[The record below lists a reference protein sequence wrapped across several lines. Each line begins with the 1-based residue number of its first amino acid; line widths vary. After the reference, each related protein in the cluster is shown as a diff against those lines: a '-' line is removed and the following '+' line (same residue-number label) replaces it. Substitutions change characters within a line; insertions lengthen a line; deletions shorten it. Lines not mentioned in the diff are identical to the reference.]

1 MNEPRDDATLQDFAR
16 GLARWG
22 DRPAVVSVAADG
34 AVSRWTHAELSRL
47 ALSLAAGLAH
57 DGVRAGDAVAILS
70 PNRAEWI
77 LARLALLEL
86 GALAVPLDDMLGD
99 DEIARGLVRAG
110 ARRAFTTRAYVE
122 RLRSLPDGGGLVL
135 HLLDDADTEG
145 PGVSGWR
152 WLLRDPQAPAHR
164 VSPDAPASLF
174 YTSGTTGAPKGVPLS
189 HRNLVANLAILRAGN
204 FLGPDDRVMLPLPLH
219 HSYPFLIGML
229 LPLAYGAAVVLP
241 AGVTGPEI
249 AAALRAGEAS
259 AMVGVPR
266 LYESLTAGIQAR
278 VASRGPIARAIFGAM
293 LQLSLAAHDGFGLRI
308 GRRLF
313 AGLHRQLAPRLRLM
327 ACGGAYLEPDIERA
341 LTGLGW
347 RVLTGYGLVETT
359 SISTFN
365 PLDAPRI
372 GSAGRAGPSIDVR
385 IAPVTVGEEPSAGGL
400 GPEGLGE
407 VQIKGPNVF
416 AGYLNDEA
424 ANQAAFTE
432 DGWFRSG
439 DLGRLD
445 QDGYLHIT
453 GRVKE
458 LIVLAGGKNISPEN
472 LEAHYAQ
479 VPYVREIAVL
489 ERRGALVALVR
500 PNLDALRQAGTSRI
514 DQALRMALSESTQA
528 LPSFQRLS
536 GFALVNEPLPR
547 TRLGKFRRH
556 ALRALYDAAEAGRRE
571 GIARTPSL
579 TEQARLDSPRGRE
592 LWAWLQVRFP
602 GRALDLDTVLQLDLG
617 VDSLAWVELGLEL
630 EKRFAL
636 KPDEAML
643 VRVVTLGDLLREVV
657 EMPENRA
664 AESAAPMDEPD
675 WFAPRPVWLTAFGFV
690 LYAFLWMLT
699 RILFRMRLVGREH
712 LPYDG
717 QVVFTPNHLS
727 DLDVFVLVAA
737 LPWARAKQLA
747 WGGDA
752 ERLFATPIMRLIA
765 RIAGVFP
772 VDDRRPARSIALARE
787 ALRAGRSLVW
797 FPESW
802 RSPDGSL
809 QRFLPGIGYVLRDY
823 RGPVVP
829 VRIAGTYEAQPR
841 GRKLPRPAPV
851 RISLGAPLPV
861 GTRPGET
868 DARAAERIAQELQ
881 NAVASLD
888 CGKAD
893 GR

>member
-1 MNEPRDDATLQDFAR
+1 MSEPRHDATLQDFAR

-22 DRPAVVSVAADG
+22 DRPAIVSVAADG
-34 AVSRWTHAELSRL
+34 AVTSWTHAELARL
-47 ALSLAAGLAH
+47 AASLAAGLAH
-57 DGVRAGDAVAILS
+57 DGVKAGDAVAILS

-77 LARLALLEL
+77 LVRLALLEL

-99 DEIARGLVRAG
+99 DEIALGLVRAG
-110 ARRAFTTRAYVE
+110 ARRVFTTQAYVE
-122 RLRSLPDGGGLVL
+122 RLRGLPDGSGLVL
-135 HLLDDADTEG
+135 HLLDDADG
-145 PGVSGWR
+145 QAPGVTGWR
-152 WLLRDPQAPAHR
+152 WLLHDLHMPAR
-164 VSPDAPASLF
+164 VVLPDEPASLF

-189 HRNLVANLAILRAGN
+189 HRNLVANLEMLRAGH

-229 LPLAYGAAVVLP
+229 LPLAYGAAIVLP

-249 AAALRAGEAS
+249 ATALRVGEAS
-259 AMVGVPR
+259 AMIGVPR
-266 LYESLTAGIQAR
+266 LYESLAAGVQAR
-278 VASRGPIARAIFGAM
+278 VASRGPIARALFGAM
-293 LQLSLAAHDGFGLRI
+293 LKLSLAAHGALGFRI

-313 AGLHRQLAPRLRLM
+313 ASLHRQLAPRLRLM
-327 ACGGAYLEPDIERA
+327 ACGGAYLEPETERT

-372 GSAGRAGPSIDVR
+372 GSAGRAGPGIHVR
-385 IAPVTVGEEPSAGGL
+385 IEPVTVGDEPSSFGF
-400 GPEGLGE
+400 GE

-416 AGYLNDEA
+416 AGYLNDPV
-424 ANQAAFTE
+424 ANTAAFTP

-445 QDGYLHIT
+445 KDGYLFIT

-458 LIVLAGGKNISPEN
+458 LIVLAGGKNIAPEN

-514 DQALRMALSESTQA
+514 DQALRMALSESAQA

-536 GFALVNEPLPR
+536 GFALVHEPLPR
-547 TRLGKFRRH
+547 TRLGKLRRH
-556 ALRALYDAAEAGRRE
+556 ALRAIYDTAETGRRE
-571 GIARTPSL
+571 GGARAPSPA
-579 TEQARLDSPRGRE
+579 EQGWLESARGRA
-592 LWAWLQVRFP
+592 LWAWLEARFP

-630 EKRFAL
+630 EKRFGIA
-636 KPDEAML
+636 PDETML
-643 VRVVTLGDLLREVV
+643 ARVVTLGDLLREVV
-657 EMPENRA
+657 EAPGGHA
-664 AESAAPMDEPD
+664 PESAAPADDAD
-675 WFAPRPVWLTAFGFV
+675 WFAPRPLWLTGIGFV
-690 LYAFLWMLT
+690 LYALLWALT
-699 RILFRMRLVGREH
+699 RILFRLRVIGREH
-712 LPYDG
+712 LPPG
-717 QVVFTPNHLS
+717 RQVVFTPNHLS

-747 WGGDA
+747 WGGDV
-752 ERLFATPIMRLIA
+752 ERLFNTPVLRLLA

-772 VDDRRPARSIALARE
+772 VDDRRPARSIALARA
-787 ALRAGRSLVW
+787 ALAAGRSLVW

-802 RSPDGSL
+802 RSPDGQL
-809 QRFLPGIGYVLRDY
+809 QRFLPGIGHVLRDY

-841 GRKLPRPAPV
+841 GRKLPRPLPV
-851 RISLGAPLPV
+851 RVHLGAPLFV
-861 GTRPGET
+861 EAEAGEGE
-868 DARAAERIAQELQ
+868 AQAAERIAQELRD
-881 NAVASLD
+881 AVEGA
-888 CGKAD
+888 

>member
-1 MNEPRDDATLQDFAR
+1 MSEPRDDATLQDFAR

-34 AVSRWTHAELSRL
+34 TVSRWSHAELSHL

-57 DGVRAGDAVAILS
+57 DGVRAGEAVAILS

-99 DEIARGLVRAG
+99 DEIARGLARAG
-110 ARRAFTTRAYVE
+110 ARRVFTTRAYVE
-122 RLRSLPDGGGLVL
+122 RLRRLPDGGGLAL
-135 HLLDDADTEG
+135 YLLDDADTEA
-145 PGVSGWR
+145 PGISGWR
-152 WLLRDPQAPAHR
+152 WLLRDPRSPTHV
-164 VSPDAPASLF
+164 VSPDEPASLF

-189 HRNLVANLAILRAGN
+189 HRNLVANLSILRAGH

-249 AAALRAGEAS
+249 AVALRAGEAS
-259 AMVGVPR
+259 AMIGVPR
-266 LYESLTAGIQAR
+266 LYESLAAGIQAR
-278 VASRGPIARAIFGAM
+278 VASRGPVARALFGAM
-293 LQLSLAAHDGFGLRI
+293 LKISLAAYDGFGLRI

-313 AGLHRQLAPRLRLM
+313 AGLHRKLAPRLRLM

-347 RVLTGYGLVETT
+347 LVLTGYGLVETT

-372 GSAGRAGPSIDVR
+372 GSAGRAGSGIDVR
-385 IAPVTVGEEPSAGGL
+385 IVPVTVGEAPSAD
-400 GPEGLGE
+400 GLGE

-424 ANQAAFTE
+424 ANQAAFTA

-514 DQALRMALSESTQA
+514 DQALRMALSESAQS

-571 GIARTPSL
+571 SAARTPSPA
-579 TEQARLDSPRGRE
+579 EQAWLDSVRGRE
-592 LWAWLQVRFP
+592 LWAWLEARFP
-602 GRALDLDTVLQLDLG
+602 GCVLDLDTVLQLDLG

-643 VRVVTLGDLLREVV
+643 ARVVTLGDLLREVV
-657 EMPENRA
+657 EAPEGRA
-664 AESAAPMDEPD
+664 RETVAPADEPD
-675 WFAPRPVWLTAFGFV
+675 WFAPRPGWLTAFGFV
-690 LYAFLWMLT
+690 LYALLWVLT
-699 RILFRMRLVGREH
+699 RILFHMRVVGRAH
-712 LPYDG
+712 PPRGG
-717 QVVFTPNHLS
+717 QVVFTSNHLS

-737 LPWARAKQLA
+737 LPWSRAKRLA
-747 WGGDA
+747 WGGDV
-752 ERLFATPIMRLIA
+752 ERMFATPVMRLVA

-772 VDDRRPARSIALARE
+772 VDDRRPARSIALARA
-787 ALRAGRSLVW
+787 ALAAGRDLVW

-809 QRFLPGIGYVLRDY
+809 QRFLPGIGHVLRDY
-823 RGPVVP
+823 RGPVIP

-841 GRKLPRPAPV
+841 GRKLPRPVPV
-851 RISLGAPLPV
+851 RIHLGAPLRIQAS
-861 GTRPGET
+861 GGES
-868 DARAAERIAQELQ
+868 DAQAAVRIARELHD
-881 NAVASLD
+881 AVAALGG
-888 CGKAD
+888 GKEG

>member
-1 MNEPRDDATLQDFAR
+1 MNEPRPDATLQDFAR
-16 GLARWG
+16 GLAQWG
-22 DRPAVVSVAADG
+22 ERPAIVSVAVDG
-34 AVSRWTHAELSRL
+34 TVSSWTYAELARL
-47 ALSLAAGLAH
+47 SASLAAGLAH
-57 DGVRAGDAVAILS
+57 DGVKAGDAVAILS

-86 GALAVPLDDMLGD
+86 GALAVPLDDMMGD
-99 DEIARGLVRAG
+99 VEIASGLRRAG
-110 ARRAFTTRAYVE
+110 ARRVFTTRAYVD
-122 RLRSLPDGGGLVL
+122 RLRGLPDGGGLAI

-152 WLLRDPQAPAHR
+152 WLLRDLHVPAR
-164 VSPDAPASLF
+164 IVSPDEPASLF

-189 HRNLVANLAILRAGN
+189 HRNLVSNLAMLRAGH

-229 LPLAYGAAVVLP
+229 LPLAYGAAIVLP

-249 AAALRAGEAS
+249 ATALRVGEAS
-259 AMVGVPR
+259 AMIGVPR
-266 LYESLTAGIQAR
+266 LYESLAAGIQTR
-278 VASRGPIARAIFGAM
+278 IASRGPVARALFGAM
-293 LQLSLAAHDGFGLRI
+293 LRLSLAAYDGFGLRI

-313 AGLHRQLAPRLRLM
+313 EGLHRRLAPRLRLM
-327 ACGGAYLEPDIERA
+327 ACGGAYLEPDVERTM
-341 LTGLGW
+341 TGLGW

-365 PLDAPRI
+365 PLDGPRI
-372 GSAGRAGPSIDVR
+372 GSAGRAGPGIHLR
-385 IAPVTVGEEPSAGGL
+385 IAPVVVGEEPSAD
-400 GPEGLGE
+400 GLGE

-416 AGYLNDEA
+416 AGYLNDEI
-424 ANQAAFTE
+424 ANRAAFTE

-445 QDGYLHIT
+445 KDGYLHIT

-514 DQALRMALSESTQA
+514 DQALRMALSESAQS

-536 GFALVNEPLPR
+536 GFALINEPLPR

-556 ALRALYDAAEAGRRE
+556 ALRALYDTAEAGRRE
-571 GIARTPSL
+571 GAARTPSPA
-579 TEQARLDSPRGRE
+579 EQAWLDSPRGRE
-592 LWAWLQVRFP
+592 LWAWLQARFA

-617 VDSLAWVELGLEL
+617 VDSLAWIELGLEM
-630 EKRFAL
+630 EKRFGL
-636 KPDEAML
+636 RPDETML
-643 VRVVTLGDLLREVV
+643 SRVVTLGDLLREVV
-657 EMPENRA
+657 EAREGA
-664 AESAAPMDEPD
+664 GSEAAAPANEPD
-675 WFAPRPVWLTAFGFV
+675 WFAPRPFWLTAIGFV
-690 LYAFLWMLT
+690 LYALLWVLT
-699 RILFRMRLVGREH
+699 RILFRLRITGREAM
-712 LPYDG
+712 PRDG
-717 QVVFTPNHLS
+717 QAVFTPNHLS

-747 WGGDA
+747 WGGDV
-752 ERLFATPIMRLIA
+752 ERLFNGPALRLLA

-772 VDDRRPARSIALARE
+772 VDDRRPARSIALARA
-787 ALRAGRSLVW
+787 ALAAGRSLVW

-802 RSPDGSL
+802 RSPDGTL
-809 QRFLPGIGYVLRDY
+809 QRFLPGIGHVLRDY

-841 GRKLPRPAPV
+841 GRTLPRPAPV
-851 RISLGAPLPV
+851 AVHLGAPLSVQPQA
-861 GTRPGET
+861 GESE
-868 DARAAERIAQELQ
+868 AQAAERIAGELHD
-881 NAVASLD
+881 AVERTA
-888 CGKAD
+888 
-893 GR
+893 R